1 MAVAYALL
9 PMSRV
14 FEIASRRR
22 AKWVIALV
30 WLIVAAGAGSVA
42 GKFQSAQKND
52 TTSYLP
58 GDAESSRALEVV
70 KRASGGAEVTQ
81 TVAVFARAGGL
92 TGTDLAAIAADRAT
106 LNARLPA
113 DSLASPAA
121 VRSRDGEAAL
131 LSFGLRLR
139 GSTTILNNDVKL
151 IKAVVH
157 AAPAGLAVKVTGPGG
172 VSYDASQVFKS
183 INGKLLLVTV
193 ALVFVLLILIYR
205 SPIFWAIPLISV
217 GMAEA
222 IAEGVGYLLTQ
233 AGVTINSQ
241 SAGILT
247 VLVFGTGTDY
257 ALLLVARY
265 REELRHH
272 ASRHDA
278 MRIALHRAGPVI
290 FASAMTV
297 ILALLCV
304 LAAEVNSTRGLGPIS
319 AIGVALAML
328 ATLTLLPSLLLIV
341 GRRAFWPF
349 IPREG
354 STGAD
359 ETHGPWRRV
368 AERVGRRHRVIAGAT
383 ITLLAVLC
391 IGLTSLDTN
400 LTGAGAFTGTVES
413 QQGQTLLGRHF
424 PAGDSSPL
432 QIVLPSAARVAA
444 VRAAIAAAPGVSRAP
459 GALSATL
466 VSPLTGTAF
475 FTAALSV
482 DPTSQQAMALIAP
495 LRKVAKAAGGPAV
508 LIGGATAQ
516 QRDLHVAAAR
526 DDRVIVPLILVVVML
541 VLGLLLRSLIAPV
554 LLVATVIFSYGAAL
568 GAGAFVFAHVL
579 NYHGEDPSLILFS
592 FLFLV
597 ALGCDYNIFLMAR
610 AREEAARGDT
620 RSGMLRALS
629 VTGAVITSAGIVLAG
644 TFSAL
649 ASLPLVAFAEVG
661 LVIAFG
667 VLLDTFL
674 VRTVLVP
681 ALVMELEG
689 RVWWPSALAR
699 RGASDAPAREARR
712 GDRPD
717 ARAPAS

>member
-1 MAVAYALL
+1 
-9 PMSRV
+9 MSRI
-14 FEIASRRR
+14 FELASRSR
-22 AKWVIALV
+22 AKWAIALI
-30 WLIVAAGAGSVA
+30 WFIVAAAAGSVA
-42 GKFQSAQKND
+42 GRFQTAQKND

-58 GDAESSRALEVV
+58 GDAESVRALDAI
-70 KRASGGAEVTQ
+70 KRASGGTEITG
-81 TVAVFARAGGL
+81 TVVVFVRNRGL
-92 TGTDLAAIAADRAT
+92 TTTDLGRIGADRQA
-106 LNARLPA
+106 LNARLPS
-113 DSLASPAA
+113 DTLPAGA
-121 VRSRDGEAAL
+121 AARSHDGAAAL
-131 LSFGLRLR
+131 LTFYLRLH
-139 GSTTILNNDVKL
+139 GSTKLLDNDVAL
-151 IKAVVH
+151 INSVVHH
-157 AAPAGLAVKVTGPGG
+157 AAPPGLQAKVTGPGG

-183 INGKLLLVTV
+183 INSKLLLVTV
-193 ALVFVLLILIYR
+193 LLVFVLLVLIYR
-205 SPIFWAIPLISV
+205 SPIFWAIPLVSV
-217 GMAEA
+217 GLAEA

-233 AGVTINSQ
+233 LGVTINSQ

-257 ALLLVARY
+257 SLLLVARY

-278 MRIALHRAGPVI
+278 MRVALRRAGPVI

-328 ATLTLLPSLLLIV
+328 STLTLLPSLLLIF

-349 IPREG
+349 IPHEG
-354 STGAD
+354 SSGAD
-359 ETHGPWRRV
+359 ATHGPWRRV
-368 AERVGRRHRVIAGAT
+368 ADIVGRRHRVIAAAT
-383 ITLLAVLC
+383 IALLAVLC

-400 LTGAGAFTGTVES
+400 LSGNAAFTGVVES
-413 QQGQTLLGRHF
+413 EQGQKLLDRHF
-424 PAGDSSPL
+424 PAGASSPL
-432 QIVLPSAARVAA
+432 QVVVPSAARVAA
-444 VRAAIAAAPGVSRAP
+444 VRAAIAKAPGVSRAP
-459 GALSATL
+459 GALSTAL
-466 VSPLTGTAF
+466 VSPITGAAV
-475 FTAALSV
+475 FTAALAV
-482 DPTSQQAMALIAP
+482 DPTSQNAMSLIAP
-495 LRKVAKAAGGPAV
+495 IRKAVEAAGGPDT

-526 DDRVIVPLILVVVML
+526 DDRVIVPLILIVVML
-541 VLGLLLRSLIAPV
+541 VLGLLLRSLVAPV
-554 LLVATVIFSYGAAL
+554 LLVVTVIFSYGAAL
-568 GAGAFVFAHVL
+568 GAGAFVFSHILGYA
-579 NYHGEDPSLILFS
+579 GEDPSLILFS

-610 AREEAARGDT
+610 AREEAAAGDT
-620 RSGMLRALS
+620 RRGMLRALS

-681 ALVMELEG
+681 ALVMELDS
-689 RVWWPSALAR
+689 RVWWPAALSSRRAGPGSGPAGPSARLEL
-699 RGASDAPAREARR
+699 P
-712 GDRPD
+712 PT
-717 ARAPAS
+717 

>member
-1 MAVAYALL
+1 
-9 PMSRV
+9 MSAI
-14 FEIASRRR
+14 FDLASRRR
-22 AKWVIALV
+22 AKWVIAAV
-30 WLIVAAGAGSVA
+30 WLIVAVAAGSVA
-42 GKFQSAQKND
+42 GRFQSGQKND

-58 GDAESSRALEVV
+58 GDAESVRALAAIN
-70 KRASGGAEVTQ
+70 RASGGAEITG
-81 TVAVFARAGGL
+81 TVVVFARAGRL
-92 TGTDLAAIAADRAT
+92 TAADLAAILRDKRT
-106 LNARLPA
+106 LDARLPP
-113 DSLASPAA
+113 DTVPA
-121 VRSRDGEAAL
+121 VGPIRSRDGEAAL
-131 LSFGLRLR
+131 LDLYLRLH
-139 GSTTILNNDVKL
+139 GSTKLLDSDVQV
-151 IKAVVH
+151 IKEVVH
-157 AAPAGLAVKVTGPGG
+157 HGAPPGLEAKVTGPGG

-183 INGKLLLVTV
+183 INGKLLLVTIL
-193 ALVFVLLILIYR
+193 LVFVLLVLIYR
-205 SPIFWAIPLISV
+205 SPIFWAIPLLSV
-217 GMAEA
+217 GLAEA
-222 IAEGVGYLLTQ
+222 IAEGVGYILTQ
-233 AGVTINSQ
+233 LGVTINSQ

-272 ASRHDA
+272 ANPRDA
-278 MRIALHRAGPVI
+278 MRVALRRAGPVI
-290 FASAMTV
+290 FASASTV

-328 ATLTLLPSLLLIV
+328 STLTLLPSLLLIF

-349 IPREG
+349 VPREG
-354 STGAD
+354 SSGAD
-359 ETHGPWRRV
+359 ATHGPWRRV
-368 AERVGRRHRVIAGAT
+368 ADVVGRRHRLIGAAT
-383 ITLLAVLC
+383 IAVLAVLC

-400 LTGAGAFTGTVES
+400 LSGNDAFTGVVES
-413 QQGQTLLGRHF
+413 EQGQTLLDHHF
-424 PAGDSSPL
+424 PAGASSPL
-432 QIVLPSAARVAA
+432 QVVVPSVARVAA
-444 VRAAIAAAPGVSRAP
+444 VRAAIAGAPGISRAP
-459 GALSATL
+459 GALSTTL
-466 VSPLTGTAF
+466 VSPFTGVAV

-482 DPTSQQAMALIAP
+482 DPTSQRAMSLIAP
-495 LRKVAKAAGGPAV
+495 IRALAKAAGGPDT

-541 VLGLLLRSLIAPV
+541 VLGLLLRSLVAPV
-554 LLVATVIFSYGAAL
+554 LLVATVIFSYAAAL
-568 GAGAFVFAHVL
+568 GAGAFAFSHILGYA
-579 NYHGEDPSLILFS
+579 GEDPSLILFS

-610 AREEAARGDT
+610 AREESAAGDT
-620 RSGMLRALS
+620 RGGMLRALS

-681 ALVMELEG
+681 ALVMDLDK
-689 RVWWPSALAR
+689 RVWWPSALSGR
-699 RGASDAPAREARR
+699 HTGE
-712 GDRPD
+712 
-717 ARAPAS
+717 

>member
-1 MAVAYALL
+1 
-9 PMSRV
+9 MSTA
-14 FEIASRRR
+14 FELASRRR
-22 AKWVIALV
+22 AKWAIAAI
-30 WLIVAAGAGSVA
+30 WLIVAVAAGSVA
-42 GKFQSAQKND
+42 GRFQSAQKND

-58 GDAESSRALEVV
+58 GDAESVRALDAIN
-70 KRASGGAEVTQ
+70 RASGGAEITG
-81 TVAVFARAGGL
+81 TVVVFARTGRLRPADL
-92 TGTDLAAIAADRAT
+92 TAIESDKRTLDR
-106 LNARLPA
+106 RLPP
-113 DSLASPAA
+113 DTIPA
-121 VRSRDGEAAL
+121 VGPIRSRDGEAAL
-131 LSFGLRLR
+131 LDIYLRLH
-139 GSTTILNNDVKL
+139 GSTKLLDSDVTL
-151 IKAVVH
+151 IKRVVH
-157 AAPAGLAVKVTGPGG
+157 TSAPPGLEARVTGPGG

-193 ALVFVLLILIYR
+193 LLVFVLLILIYR
-205 SPIFWAIPLISV
+205 SPIFWAIPLLSV
-217 GMAEA
+217 GLAEA

-233 AGVTINSQ
+233 LGVTINSQ

-272 ASRHDA
+272 ASERDA
-278 MRIALHRAGPVI
+278 MRVALRRAGPVI
-290 FASAMTV
+290 FASASTV

-319 AIGVALAML
+319 AIGVALAMVS
-328 ATLTLLPSLLLIV
+328 TLTLLPSLLLIV

-349 IPREG
+349 VPLHG
-354 STGAD
+354 SSGAD
-359 ETHGPWRRV
+359 ATHGPWRRV
-368 AERVGRRHRVIAGAT
+368 AEVVGRCHRLIGAGTIA
-383 ITLLAVLC
+383 LLAVLC

-400 LTGAGAFTGTVES
+400 LSGNDAFTGVVES
-413 QQGQTLLGRHF
+413 EQGQTVLDRHF
-424 PAGDSSPL
+424 PPGASSPL
-432 QIVLPSAARVAA
+432 QIVVPSAARVAA
-444 VRAAIAAAPGVSRAP
+444 VRTAIAAAAGVSRAP

-466 VSPLTGTAF
+466 VSPVTGVAV

-482 DPTSQQAMALIAP
+482 DPTSQRAMALIAP
-495 LRKVAKAAGGPAV
+495 IRRLAKAAGGTGT

-526 DDRVIVPLILVVVML
+526 DDRVIVPLILLVVML
-541 VLGLLLRSLIAPV
+541 VLGLLLRSLVAPV
-554 LLVATVIFSYGAAL
+554 LLVATVIFSYAAAL
-568 GAGAFVFAHVL
+568 GAGAFAFSHILGYA
-579 NYHGEDPSLILFS
+579 GEDPSLILFS

-610 AREEAARGDT
+610 AREESASGDT
-620 RSGMLRALS
+620 RGGMLRALS

-681 ALVMELEG
+681 ALVMDLDK
-689 RVWWPSALAR
+689 RVWWPSAL
-699 RGASDAPAREARR
+699 SRERE
-712 GDRPD
+712 G
-717 ARAPAS
+717 

>member
-1 MAVAYALL
+1 
-9 PMSRV
+9 MSRV
-14 FEIASRRR
+14 FELASRPS
-22 AKWVIALV
+22 AKWAIAAI
-30 WLIVAAGAGSVA
+30 WLITAAAAGSVA
-42 GKFQSAQKND
+42 GRFQSAQRND

-58 GDAESSRALEVV
+58 GDAESSRALEVI
-70 KRASGGAEVTQ
+70 KRASGGAEVTA
-81 TVAVFARAGGL
+81 TVVVFARTGGL
-92 TGTDLAAIAADRAT
+92 RSSDLARIASDQQT
-106 LNARLPA
+106 LNARLPP
-113 DSLASPAA
+113 DSIGAGPP
-121 VRSRDGEAAL
+121 VRSRDGAAAL
-131 LSFGLRLR
+131 LTFGLRLR
-139 GSTTILNNDVKL
+139 GSTKLLNDDVYL
-151 IKAVVH
+151 IRKVVH
-157 AAPAGLAVKVTGPGG
+157 SAPRGLQVKVTGPGG

-205 SPIFWAIPLISV
+205 SPIFWAIPLVSV
-217 GMAEA
+217 GFAEA

-233 AGVTINSQ
+233 LGVTINSQ

-257 ALLLVARY
+257 ALLLVSRY

-272 ASRHDA
+272 ADRHDA
-278 MRIALHRAGPVI
+278 MRVALRRVGPVI

-328 ATLTLLPSLLLIV
+328 ASLTMLPSLLLIA

-354 STGAD
+354 SSGAD
-359 ETHGPWRRV
+359 ATHGLWRRI
-368 AERVGRRHRVIAGAT
+368 ADRVGRRHRVIATGT
-383 ITLLAVLC
+383 IAVLAVLC

-400 LTGAGAFTGTVES
+400 LSGASAFTGVVES
-413 QQGQTLLGRHF
+413 QEGQTLLGQHF
-424 PAGDSSPL
+424 PKGASSPL
-432 QIVLPSAARVAA
+432 QIVLPSLSHLAA
-444 VRAAIAAAPGVSRAP
+444 VRAAIATAPGISRAP

-466 VSPLTGTAF
+466 ASPTGVAA

-482 DPTSQQAMALIAP
+482 DPTSQQAMSLIAP
-495 LRKVAKAAGGPAV
+495 IRKVVKAAGGPNTLV
-508 LIGGATAQ
+508 GGATAQ

-526 DDRVIVPLILVVVML
+526 DDRVVVPLILIVVML
-541 VLGLLLRSLIAPV
+541 VLGLLLRSLVAPL
-554 LLVATVIFSYGAAL
+554 LLVATVIFSYAAAL
-568 GAGAFVFAHVL
+568 GAGAFAFRHIFGYA
-579 NYHGEDPSLILFS
+579 GEDPSLILFS

-610 AREEAARGDT
+610 AREESAAGDT
-620 RSGMLRALS
+620 RAGVLRALS
-629 VTGAVITSAGIVLAG
+629 VPGAVITSAGIVLAG

-681 ALVMELEG
+681 ALVMEIDG
-689 RVWWPSALAR
+689 RVWWPSALSR
-699 RGASDAPAREARR
+699 TR
-712 GDRPD
+712 
-717 ARAPAS
+717 ARA

>member
-1 MAVAYALL
+1 
-9 PMSRV
+9 MSRL
-14 FEIASRRR
+14 FELASRRR
-22 AKWVIALV
+22 AKWMIAAV
-30 WLIVAAGAGSVA
+30 WLIVAVLAGSVA

-58 GDAESSRALEVV
+58 GDAESVKALDAIN
-70 KRASGGAEVTQ
+70 RASGGAEVTG
-81 TVAVFARAGGL
+81 TVVVFARSSGLRAGDL
-92 TGTDLAAIAADRAT
+92 TSIEADKRT
-106 LNARLPA
+106 LDARLPR
-113 DSLASPAA
+113 DTVPAIGP
-121 VRSRDGEAAL
+121 VRSRDGQAAL
-131 LSFGLRLR
+131 LTIYLRLH
-139 GSTTILNNDVKL
+139 GSTKLLDNDVSL
-151 IKAVVH
+151 IKRVV
-157 AAPAGLAVKVTGPGG
+157 AQAPAGLQARVTGPGG

-193 ALVFVLLILIYR
+193 LLVFVLLILIYR
-205 SPIFWAIPLISV
+205 SPIFWAIPLLSV
-217 GMAEA
+217 GLAEA

-233 AGVTINSQ
+233 LGVTINSQ

-272 ASRHDA
+272 AEPRDA
-278 MRIALHRAGPVI
+278 MRVALRRAGPVI
-290 FASAMTV
+290 FASASTV

-328 ATLTLLPSLLLIV
+328 STLTLLPSLLLIF

-349 IPREG
+349 VPREG
-354 STGAD
+354 SSGAD

-368 AERVGRRHRVIAGAT
+368 ADLVGRRHRAIGAGA
-383 ITLLAVLC
+383 LAVLAVLC
-391 IGLTSLDTN
+391 IGLTNLDTN
-400 LTGAGAFTGTVES
+400 LSGNDAFTGVVQSE
-413 QQGQTLLGRHF
+413 QGQKLLDRHF
-424 PAGDSSPL
+424 PAGASSPL
-432 QIVLPSAARVAA
+432 QVVVPSPARVAA
-444 VRAAIAAAPGVSRAP
+444 VRATISSAPGVSRAP

-466 VSPLTGTAF
+466 VSPITGVAV
-475 FTAALSV
+475 FTAALAV
-482 DPTSQQAMALIAP
+482 DPTSQRAMSLIAP
-495 LRKVAKAAGGPAV
+495 IRRLAKAAGGADT

-541 VLGLLLRSLIAPV
+541 VLGLLLRSLVAPV
-554 LLVATVIFSYGAAL
+554 LLVATVIFSYAAAL
-568 GAGAFVFAHVL
+568 GAGAFAFSHILGYA
-579 NYHGEDPSLILFS
+579 GEDPSLILFS

-610 AREEAARGDT
+610 AREEAMSGDT
-620 RSGMLRALS
+620 RGGMLRALS
-629 VTGAVITSAGIVLAG
+629 VTGGVITSAGIVLAG

-681 ALVMELEG
+681 ALVMDLDK

-699 RGASDAPAREARR
+699 GRSSD
-712 GDRPD
+712 
-717 ARAPAS
+717 

>member
-1 MAVAYALL
+1 
-9 PMSRV
+9 MSRI
-14 FEIASRRR
+14 FELASRRR
-22 AKWVIALV
+22 AKWMITAV
-30 WLIVAAGAGSVA
+30 WLLVAISAGSVA

-58 GDAESSRALEVV
+58 GDAESVQALDAI
-70 KRASGGAEVTQ
+70 KRASGGAEITL
-81 TVAVFARAGGL
+81 TVVVFARSSGL
-92 TGTDLAAIAADRAT
+92 TAADLATISADGRT
-106 LNARLPA
+106 LDAQLPRDTLPA
-113 DSLASPAA
+113 VGP
-121 VRSRDGEAAL
+121 VRSHDGQAAL
-131 LSFGLRLR
+131 LDLYLRLH
-139 GSTTILNNDVKL
+139 GSTTLLDSDVQL
-151 IKAVVH
+151 IRSVVRR
-157 AAPAGLAVKVTGPGG
+157 APVGLETKVTGPGG

-193 ALVFVLLILIYR
+193 LLVFVLLILIYR
-205 SPIFWAIPLISV
+205 SPVFWAIPLLSV
-217 GMAEA
+217 GLAEA
-222 IAEGVGYLLTQ
+222 IAEGTGYVLTQ
-233 AGVTINSQ
+233 IGVTINSQ

-272 ASRHDA
+272 AHPADA
-278 MRIALHRAGPVI
+278 MRIALRRAGPVI
-290 FASAMTV
+290 FASASTV

-319 AIGVALAML
+319 AIGVALAMVS
-328 ATLTLLPSLLLIV
+328 TLTLLPSLLLIF

-359 ETHGPWRRV
+359 ATHGPWRRV
-368 AERVGRRHRVIAGAT
+368 ADVVGRRYRLIAAAT
-383 ITLLAVLC
+383 TVVLAVLC
-391 IGLTSLDTN
+391 IGMTSLNTN
-400 LTGAGAFTGTVES
+400 LSGNAAFTGVVES
-413 QQGQTLLGRHF
+413 EQGQHLLDRHF
-424 PAGDSSPL
+424 PAGASSPL
-432 QIVLPSAARVAA
+432 QIVVPSAARVAA
-444 VRAAIAAAPGVSRAP
+444 VRAAIARAPGISRAP
-459 GALSATL
+459 GALSTTL
-466 VSPLTGTAF
+466 VSPVTGIAV
-475 FTAALSV
+475 FTAALRI
-482 DPTSQQAMALIAP
+482 DPTSQRAMSLIAP
-495 LRKVAKAAGGPAV
+495 IRKVVKGAGGPAT

-526 DDRVIVPLILVVVML
+526 DDRVIVPLILIVVML
-541 VLGLLLRSLIAPV
+541 VLGMLLRSLVAPV
-554 LLVATVIFSYGAAL
+554 LLVATVIFSYAAAL
-568 GAGAFVFAHVL
+568 GAGAFVFSHILGYA
-579 NYHGEDPSLILFS
+579 GEDPSLILFS

-610 AREEAARGDT
+610 AREESASGDT

-681 ALVMELEG
+681 ALVMDLDT
-689 RVWWPSALAR
+689 RVWWPSALSGRRAR
-699 RGASDAPAREARR
+699 RAPE
-712 GDRPD
+712 GSPGPP
-717 ARAPAS
+717 APG

>member
-1 MAVAYALL
+1 MG
-9 PMSRV
+9 RI
-14 FEIASRRR
+14 FELASRRR
-22 AKWVIALV
+22 AKWVIAAI
-30 WLIVAAGAGSVA
+30 WLIVAVAAGSVA
-42 GKFQSAQKND
+42 GRFQSAQKND

-58 GDAESSRALEVV
+58 GDAESVRALDAIN
-70 KRASGGAEVTQ
+70 RASGGAEITG
-81 TVAVFARAGGL
+81 TVVVFARAGRL
-92 TGTDLAAIAADRAT
+92 TKADLEAIVADKRT
-106 LNARLPA
+106 LAERLPH
-113 DSLASPAA
+113 DTVPA
-121 VRSRDGEAAL
+121 VGPIRSRDGEAAL
-131 LSFGLRLR
+131 LDLYLRLH
-139 GSTTILNNDVKL
+139 GSTKLLDNDVTL
-151 IKAVVH
+151 IKRVVH
-157 AAPAGLAVKVTGPGG
+157 AGAPAGLEAKVTGPGG

-183 INGKLLLVTV
+183 INGKLPLVTV
-193 ALVFVLLILIYR
+193 LLVFVLLILIYR
-205 SPIFWAIPLISV
+205 SPIFWAIPLLSV
-217 GMAEA
+217 GIAEA

-272 ASRHDA
+272 AHPRDA
-278 MRIALHRAGPVI
+278 MRVALRRAGPVI

-319 AIGVALAML
+319 AIGVALAMIS
-328 ATLTLLPSLLLIV
+328 TLTLLPSLLLIV

-349 IPREG
+349 VPREG
-354 STGAD
+354 SSGAD
-359 ETHGPWRRV
+359 ATHGPWRRV
-368 AERVGRRHRVIAGAT
+368 ADVVGRRHRVIGAAT
-383 ITLLAVLC
+383 IAVLAVLC

-400 LTGAGAFTGTVES
+400 LSGNDAFTGVVES
-413 QQGQTLLGRHF
+413 EQGQTLLDRHF
-424 PAGDSSPL
+424 PAGASSPL
-432 QIVLPSAARVAA
+432 QIVVPSPARVAA
-444 VRAAIAAAPGVSRAP
+444 VRRAIAAAPGVSHAP

-466 VSPLTGTAF
+466 VSPFTGVAV
-475 FTAALSV
+475 FTAALAV
-482 DPTSQQAMALIAP
+482 DPTSQRAMSLIAP
-495 LRKVAKAAGGPAV
+495 IRAAAKAAGGPDT

-526 DDRVIVPLILVVVML
+526 DDRVIVPLILAVVML
-541 VLGLLLRSLIAPV
+541 VLGLLLRSLVAPV
-554 LLVATVIFSYGAAL
+554 LLVATVIFSYAAAL
-568 GAGAFVFAHVL
+568 GAGAFAFTHILGYA
-579 NYHGEDPSLILFS
+579 GEDPSLILFS

-610 AREEAARGDT
+610 AREESAGGDT
-620 RSGMLRALS
+620 RGGMLRALS

-681 ALVMELEG
+681 ALVMDLDK
-689 RVWWPSALAR
+689 RVWWPSALSR
-699 RGASDAPAREARR
+699 RRSSG
-712 GDRPD
+712 
-717 ARAPAS
+717 

>member
-1 MAVAYALL
+1 
-9 PMSRV
+9 MSRI
-14 FEIASRRR
+14 FELAARSR
-22 AKWVIALV
+22 AKWTIALI
-30 WLIVAAGAGSVA
+30 WLIVAAAAGSVA
-42 GKFQSAQKND
+42 GRFQTAQKND

-58 GDAESSRALEVV
+58 GDAESVRALDAIN
-70 KRASGGAEVTQ
+70 RADGGAELTG
-81 TVAVFARAGGL
+81 TVIVFARSGGL
-92 TGTDLAAIAADRAT
+92 TSADLARIDSDRQT
-106 LNARLPA
+106 LDARLP
-113 DSLASPAA
+113 SGTVAA
-121 VRSRDGEAAL
+121 GRAARSRDGVAAL
-131 LSFGLRLR
+131 LTYYLRLH
-139 GSTTILNNDVKL
+139 GSTKLLNNDVAL
-151 IKAVVH
+151 IKRVVH
-157 AAPAGLAVKVTGPGG
+157 SGARGGLEAKVTGPGG

-183 INGKLLLVTV
+183 INSKLLLVTV
-193 ALVFVLLILIYR
+193 LLVFVLLILIYR
-205 SPIFWAIPLISV
+205 SPIFWAIPLVSV
-217 GMAEA
+217 GLAEA

-233 AGVTINSQ
+233 LGVTINSQ

-257 ALLLVARY
+257 SLLLVARY

-278 MRIALHRAGPVI
+278 MRVALRRAGPVI

-328 ATLTLLPSLLLIV
+328 STLTLLPSLLLIF

-349 IPREG
+349 VPREG
-354 STGAD
+354 SSGAD
-359 ETHGPWRRV
+359 ATHGPWRRV
-368 AERVGRRHRVIAGAT
+368 AEVVGRRHRVIATAT
-383 ITLLAVLC
+383 LAVLAVLC
-391 IGLTSLDTN
+391 IGLTSLNTN
-400 LTGAGAFTGTVES
+400 LSGNAAFTGVVES
-413 QQGQTLLGRHF
+413 EQGQTLVDRHF
-424 PAGDSSPL
+424 PAGASSPL
-432 QIVLPSAARVAA
+432 QVVVPSPARVAA
-444 VRAAIAAAPGVSRAP
+444 VRAAIARAPGVSRAP
-459 GALSATL
+459 AALSQTL
-466 VSPLTGTAF
+466 VSPITGVAV

-482 DPTSQQAMALIAP
+482 DPTSQKAMSLIAP
-495 LRKVAKAAGGPAV
+495 IRTVVKAAGGPNT

-526 DDRVIVPLILVVVML
+526 DDRVIVPLILIVVMI
-541 VLGLLLRSLIAPV
+541 VLGLLLRSLVAPV
-554 LLVATVIFSYGAAL
+554 LLVGTVIFSYGAAL
-568 GAGAFVFAHVL
+568 GAGAFAFKHILGYA
-579 NYHGEDPSLILFS
+579 GEDPSLILFS

-610 AREEAARGDT
+610 AREEAAARDT
-620 RSGMLRALS
+620 RTGILRALS

-681 ALVMELEG
+681 TLVMDLG
-689 RVWWPSALAR
+689 PRVWWPSALSHER
-699 RGASDAPAREARR
+699 REGAGGTSEE
-712 GDRPD
+712 PD
-717 ARAPAS
+717 LGESTAISPGGEQ

>member
-1 MAVAYALL
+1 
-9 PMSRV
+9 MSRV
-14 FEIASRRR
+14 FELASGRR
-22 AKWVIALV
+22 AKWAIAAI
-30 WLIVAAGAGSVA
+30 WLIVAAAAGSVA
-42 GKFQSAQKND
+42 GRFQSAQKND

-58 GDAESSRALEVV
+58 GDAESVQALATITRAGGGSELTGTVV
-70 KRASGGAEVTQ
+70 
-81 TVAVFARAGGL
+81 VFARGGGL
-92 TGTDLAAIAADRAT
+92 RPSDLARIESDRLT
-106 LNARLPA
+106 LNARLPS
-113 DSLASPAA
+113 DTVPAA
-121 VRSRDGEAAL
+121 APTRSRDGAAAL
-131 LSFGLRLR
+131 LTFYLRLR
-139 GSTTILNNDVKL
+139 GSTTLLDSDVSL
-151 IKAVVH
+151 IKRVIH
-157 AAPAGLAVKVTGPGG
+157 RGGPPGLEAKVTGPGG
-172 VSYDASQVFKS
+172 ISYDASQVFKS

-193 ALVFVLLILIYR
+193 LLVFVLLILIYR
-205 SPIFWAIPLISV
+205 SPIFWAIPLLSV
-217 GMAEA
+217 ALAEA

-233 AGVTINSQ
+233 LGVTINSQ

-272 ASRHDA
+272 ANRHDA
-278 MRIALHRAGPVI
+278 MRVALRRAGPVI

-328 ATLTLLPSLLLIV
+328 STLTLLPSLLLIF

-354 STGAD
+354 SSGAD
-359 ETHGPWRRV
+359 ATHGAWRRV
-368 AERVGRRHRVIAGAT
+368 ADVVGRRHRAIAAAT
-383 ITLLAVLC
+383 IVVLAVLC

-400 LTGAGAFTGTVES
+400 LSGNAAFTGVVES
-413 QQGQTLLGRHF
+413 EQGQKLLDDHF
-424 PAGDSSPL
+424 PAGASSPL
-432 QIVLPSAARVAA
+432 QIVVPSVSRAAA
-444 VRAAIAAAPGVSRAP
+444 VRAAIARAPGVSRAP
-459 GALSATL
+459 GALSRTL
-466 VSPLTGTAF
+466 VSPITGVAV

-482 DPTSQQAMALIAP
+482 DPISQRAMSLIAP
-495 LRKVAKAAGGPAV
+495 IRKAAKAAGGPDTLV
-508 LIGGATAQ
+508 GGATAQ

-541 VLGLLLRSLIAPV
+541 VLGLLLRSLVAPV
-554 LLVATVIFSYGAAL
+554 LLVATVIFSYAAAL
-568 GAGAFVFAHVL
+568 GAGAFAFSHILGYA
-579 NYHGEDPSLILFS
+579 GEDPSLILFS

-610 AREEAARGDT
+610 AREESATGGTRG
-620 RSGMLRALS
+620 GMLRSLS

-681 ALVMELEG
+681 ALVLEIDR
-689 RVWWPSALAR
+689 RVWWPSALSGRHADNN
-699 RGASDAPAREARR
+699 SP
-712 GDRPD
+712 
-717 ARAPAS
+717 SS

>member
-1 MAVAYALL
+1 
-9 PMSRV
+9 MSRL
-14 FEIASRRR
+14 FELASRRR
-22 AKWVIALV
+22 AKWMIAAV
-30 WLIVAAGAGSVA
+30 WLIVAVLAGSVA

-58 GDAESSRALEVV
+58 GDAESVKALDAIN
-70 KRASGGAEVTQ
+70 RASGGAEVTG
-81 TVAVFARAGGL
+81 TVVVFARSSGLRAGDL
-92 TGTDLAAIAADRAT
+92 TSIEADKRT
-106 LNARLPA
+106 LDARLPR
-113 DSLASPAA
+113 DTVPAIGP
-121 VRSRDGEAAL
+121 VRSRDGQAAL
-131 LSFGLRLR
+131 LTIYLRLH
-139 GSTTILNNDVKL
+139 GSTKLLDNDVSL
-151 IKAVVH
+151 IKRVV
-157 AAPAGLAVKVTGPGG
+157 AQAPAGLQARVTGPGG

-193 ALVFVLLILIYR
+193 LLVFVLLILIYR
-205 SPIFWAIPLISV
+205 SPIFWAIPLLSV
-217 GMAEA
+217 GLAEA

-233 AGVTINSQ
+233 LGVTINSQ

-272 ASRHDA
+272 AEPRDA
-278 MRIALHRAGPVI
+278 MRVALRRARPVI
-290 FASAMTV
+290 FASASTV

-328 ATLTLLPSLLLIV
+328 STLTLLPSLLLIF

-349 IPREG
+349 VPREG
-354 STGAD
+354 SSGAD

-368 AERVGRRHRVIAGAT
+368 ADLVGRRHRAIGAGA
-383 ITLLAVLC
+383 LAVLAVLC
-391 IGLTSLDTN
+391 IGLTNLDTN
-400 LTGAGAFTGTVES
+400 LSGNDAFTGVVQSE
-413 QQGQTLLGRHF
+413 QGQKLLDRHF
-424 PAGDSSPL
+424 PAGASSPL
-432 QIVLPSAARVAA
+432 QVVVPSPARVAA
-444 VRAAIAAAPGVSRAP
+444 VRATISSAPGVSRAP

-466 VSPLTGTAF
+466 VSPITGVAV
-475 FTAALSV
+475 FTAALAV
-482 DPTSQQAMALIAP
+482 DPTSQRAMSLIAP
-495 LRKVAKAAGGPAV
+495 IRRLAKAAGGADT

-541 VLGLLLRSLIAPV
+541 VLGLLLRSLVAPV
-554 LLVATVIFSYGAAL
+554 LLVATVIFSYAAAL
-568 GAGAFVFAHVL
+568 GAGAFAFSHILGYA
-579 NYHGEDPSLILFS
+579 GEDPSLILFS

-610 AREEAARGDT
+610 AREEAMSGDT
-620 RSGMLRALS
+620 RGGMLRALS
-629 VTGAVITSAGIVLAG
+629 VTGGVITSAGIVLAG

-681 ALVMELEG
+681 ALVMDLDK

-699 RGASDAPAREARR
+699 GRSSD
-712 GDRPD
+712 
-717 ARAPAS
+717 

>member
-1 MAVAYALL
+1 M
-9 PMSRV
+9 
-14 FEIASRRR
+14 
-22 AKWVIALV
+22 
-30 WLIVAAGAGSVA
+30 
-42 GKFQSAQKND
+42 
-52 TTSYLP
+52 
-58 GDAESSRALEVV
+58 
-70 KRASGGAEVTQ
+70 
-81 TVAVFARAGGL
+81 
-92 TGTDLAAIAADRAT
+92 
-106 LNARLPA
+106 
-113 DSLASPAA
+113 
-121 VRSRDGEAAL
+121 
-131 LSFGLRLR
+131 
-139 GSTTILNNDVKL
+139 
-151 IKAVVH
+151 
-157 AAPAGLAVKVTGPGG
+157 TGPGG

-193 ALVFVLLILIYR
+193 LLVFVLLILIYR
-205 SPIFWAIPLISV
+205 SPIFWAIPLLSV
-217 GMAEA
+217 GLAEA

-233 AGVTINSQ
+233 LGVTINSQ

-272 ASRHDA
+272 AEPRDA
-278 MRIALHRAGPVI
+278 MRVALRRAGPVI
-290 FASAMTV
+290 FASASTV

-328 ATLTLLPSLLLIV
+328 STLTLLPSLLLIF

-349 IPREG
+349 VPREG
-354 STGAD
+354 SSGAD

-368 AERVGRRHRVIAGAT
+368 ADLVGRRHRAIGAGA
-383 ITLLAVLC
+383 LAVLAVLC
-391 IGLTSLDTN
+391 IGLTNLDTN
-400 LTGAGAFTGTVES
+400 LSGNDAFTGVVES
-413 QQGQTLLGRHF
+413 EQGQKLLDRHF
-424 PAGDSSPL
+424 PAGASSPL
-432 QIVLPSAARVAA
+432 QVVVPSPARVAA
-444 VRAAIAAAPGVSRAP
+444 VRATISSAPGVSRAP

-466 VSPLTGTAF
+466 VSPITGVAV
-475 FTAALSV
+475 FTAALAV
-482 DPTSQQAMALIAP
+482 DPTSQRAMSLIAP
-495 LRKVAKAAGGPAV
+495 IRRLAKAAGGADT

-541 VLGLLLRSLIAPV
+541 VLGLLLRSLVAPV
-554 LLVATVIFSYGAAL
+554 LLVATVIFSYAAAL
-568 GAGAFVFAHVL
+568 GAGAFAFSHILGYA
-579 NYHGEDPSLILFS
+579 GEDPSLILFS

-610 AREEAARGDT
+610 AREEAMSGDT
-620 RSGMLRALS
+620 RGGMLRALS

-649 ASLPLVAFAEVG
+649 ALPPLVAFAEVG

-681 ALVMELEG
+681 ALVMDLDK

-699 RGASDAPAREARR
+699 GRSSD
-712 GDRPD
+712 
-717 ARAPAS
+717 